1 MSAERSHPTI
11 RGIQAS
17 LRSGASSCREVA
29 SQHLE
34 RIAQAEPKLKA
45 FLTVSADYAL
55 ERASQLDAE
64 LRAGAPMRA
73 LTGVP
78 VAVKDNICTRG
89 IRTTCGSRMLEHYV
103 SPYSA
108 TAVERLEAAGAVVVG
123 KTNCDEFGMG
133 SSTEN
138 SAFGPSSNPY
148 ALDRVP
154 GGSSGGSAAA
164 VASGEAVGAVGS
176 DTGGSVR
183 TPAAFCGVYGLK
195 PTYGRVS
202 RYGLVAFSSSLD
214 TIGPM
219 ARSVED
225 LAVFLQVLAGFD
237 PRDMTS
243 HPGEPDRYTE
253 GLDGSLRG
261 HRVGVP
267 YALIDQGVE
276 SETRRALESSVDA
289 LKQAGCQIEGIE
301 LTHLGSAIDTY
312 YLVAPCEASS
322 NLARYD
328 GVRYGYRADPFADL
342 SEMYRKT
349 RARGFGPEVKRRIML
364 GTFALSSGYYD
375 AYFLKASKVRTL
387 LAQDFQRAFSRV
399 DTILT
404 PVAPTP
410 AFRLGE
416 KSSDPLAMYLT
427 DVFTVPVNLVG
438 IPGISV
444 PSGFSSERLPLAVQL
459 LGNHFQEKKLL
470 QVAWHLERMLD
481 LNPPALAA

>member
-1 MSAERSHPTI
+1 VSAAFSAPSI
-11 RGIQAS
+11 RRIQES
-17 LRSGASSCREVA
+17 LRSGEASCREVVER
-29 SQHLE
+29 HLE

-45 FLTVSADYAL
+45 FLTVSGEQAL
-55 ERASQLDAE
+55 DHAARLDQE
-64 LRAGAPMRA
+64 LRAGAALRP

-78 VAVKDNICTRG
+78 VAIKDNICTRG
-89 IRTTCGSRMLEHYV
+89 IRTTCGSRMLENYV

-108 TAVERLEAAGAVVVG
+108 TVVDRLEAAGAVIVG

-164 VASGEAVGAVGS
+164 VAAGEAVGAFGS

-225 LAVFLQVLAGFD
+225 LAVFLQVTAGFD

-243 HPGEPDRYTE
+243 HPAEPDDYTA
-253 GLDGSLRG
+253 GLSASLKG
-261 HRVGVP
+261 HRIGVP
-267 YALIDQGVE
+267 YGLIDQGVE
-276 SETRRALESSVDA
+276 SETRNALDVALDL
-289 LKQAGCQIEGIE
+289 LKQAGCRIEGIE
-301 LTHLGSAIDTY
+301 LPHLGSAIDTY
-312 YLVAPCEASS
+312 YLIAPCEASS

-328 GVRYGYRADPFADL
+328 GVRYGYRTDHSGDL
-342 SEMYRKT
+342 SEMYGKT
-349 RARGFGPEVKRRIML
+349 RAQGFGPEVKRRIML
-364 GTFALSSGYYD
+364 GTFALSSGYYE

-387 LAQDFQRAFSRV
+387 LAEDFRKAFSRV
-399 DTILT
+399 DTVLT
-404 PVAPTP
+404 PVVPTP

-444 PSGFSSERLPLAVQL
+444 PSGFSSQNLPLAVQL
-459 LGNHFQEKKLL
+459 LGNHFEEKSLL
-470 QVAWHLERMLD
+470 SVAWHLERMLE
-481 LNPPALAA
+481 LRPPALAA